1 MRGFG
6 FVAAFVLAAGLVGAG
21 CQSKHEEGVK
31 SNLRKQWT
39 DVMADTKKTTDA
51 AKAVLEEEG
60 LKDVT
65 AQSTNMDGK
74 ATAKMA
80 DGTKITASIQKKTDS
95 TSEVTVNVGTMGSP
109 TRGAEIAKKIKT
121 RAEGGGM

>member
-80 DGTKITASIQKKTDS
+80 DGTKITASIQKKTDT

-109 TRGAEIAKKIKT
+109 TRGAEIAKKIKM
-121 RAEGGGM
+121 RAEGK